1 MIRGLSR
8 HLLRLDSGY
17 NYLRRFPMT
26 RRWVIS
32 IIIAAIL
39 ILSGLYFVSAAMWDK
54 TLWDWL
60 ELLVVPIV
68 LALVAV
74 WFSAQERKDDRLAA
88 EQRAQID
95 REIATDRLQDAA
107 LQAYYDKMTE
117 LLLNEELRNA
127 PAGAEVISIALS
139 RTRATL
145 RSLDNVRKGLL
156 VEFLHEARLIEKQ
169 NTIIQLNGADLMGA
183 DLMGANLS
191 GANLA
196 GANLNGANLAATELA
211 RSKLSNADLSGADLS
226 QADLSNAVLSSALLI
241 GANLTGAHLPKAN
254 LINADLRDADLRGA
268 RLEDAT
274 LKGAISAQDEQLAKV
289 KSLRGTTMP
298 DGKVYDPAIHTRL
311 ASLRQENGLA
321 QFDS

>member
-1 MIRGLSR
+1 MAK
-8 HLLRLDSGY
+8 
-17 NYLRRFPMT
+17 
-26 RRWVIS
+26 RWTLVIVIS
-32 IIIAAIL
+32 AAL
-39 ILSGLYFVSAAMWDK
+39 ILAGLVLVSATVWGK

-74 WFSAQERKDDRLAA
+74 WFSAQERKDDREAA

-107 LQAYYDKMTE
+107 LQTYYDKMTE
-117 LLLNEELRNA
+117 LLLKEDLRDA

-183 DLMGANLS
+183 DLMGANLT

-196 GANLNGANLAATELA
+196 GANLNGANLCATRLA
-211 RSKLSNADLSGADLS
+211 RSKLSTADLSGADLS
-226 QADLSNAVLSSALLI
+226 QADLSSALLSSALLI

-254 LINADLRDADLRGA
+254 LASVDLRDADLRGA
-268 RLEDAT
+268 RLEEAT
-274 LKGAISAQDEQLAKV
+274 LKGALSTQDEQLAKV

-298 DGKVYDPAIHTRL
+298 DGKLYDPATHTRL
-311 ASLRQENGLA
+311 AGLRQANGLA

>member
-1 MIRGLSR
+1 MTKRWI
-8 HLLRLDSGY
+8 LL
-17 NYLRRFPMT
+17 
-26 RRWVIS
+26 
-32 IIIAAIL
+32 IILATVL
-39 ILSGLYFVSAAMWDK
+39 ILTGLYFVSAAMWDK

-74 WFSAQERKDDRLAA
+74 WFSAQERKDDRQAA

-107 LQAYYDKMTE
+107 LQAYYDRMTE
-117 LLLNEELRNA
+117 LLLKEELRNA
-127 PAGAEVISIALS
+127 PSGAEVISIAIS

-183 DLMGANLS
+183 DLMGADLT

-196 GANLNGANLAATELA
+196 GANLTGANLAATELA

-226 QADLSNAVLSSALLI
+226 QANLSNAVLSGALLI
-241 GANLTGAHLPKAN
+241 GANLTGVHLSKAN
-254 LINADLRDADLRGA
+254 LTGAELRDTDLRGA
-268 RLEDAT
+268 RLEEAT
-274 LKGAISAQDEQLAKV
+274 LKGAISVRMGGSDL
-289 KSLRGTTMP
+289 L
-298 DGKVYDPAIHTRL
+298 HW
-311 ASLRQENGLA
+311 
-321 QFDS
+321 